1 MINTLFCLSWPRLK
15 GKYSE
20 GYENRKGQYSAEI
33 LEKLAERRPLW
44 LHGVSVGEVQ
54 ALIPVISSARNY
66 GYSGPIIISTTTET
80 GKKMA
85 FRLGDGLFD
94 HHIYYPW
101 DKKEF
106 VKRSVRSLRPWAFAT
121 AETELWP
128 NMLWEL
134 RDASIPAFLVNGRI
148 SDRTWKRMSG
158 PVGKKIG
165 SSIYGLFTEIFL
177 REKRDVER
185 LISIG
190 VPEGKLNLLGDTK
203 TDALLSRKDKASP
216 LRWREMFCAD
226 RYKIF
231 IAGSTHPGEEEA
243 VLRAFEILRE
253 RYPRTKLVIAPRHP
267 ERAEEVLSL
276 ANQKFNAGLLS
287 SEQCENDVIVVDRIG
302 VLFELYGAA
311 CSAFVGGSFADKGGQ
326 NILEPVSWGIPLQYG
341 PHMEDFAEASDEFI
355 KLGIATQVPDAENL
369 GGVWVNI
376 MEMSGDDDETVRRLS
391 EQYFERSSGSSVRTW
406 ERIYKYCDPV

>member
-1 MINTLFCLSWPRLK
+1 
-15 GKYSE
+15 
-20 GYENRKGQYSAEI
+20 
-33 LEKLAERRPLW
+33 
-44 LHGVSVGEVQ
+44 
-54 ALIPVISSARNY
+54 
-66 GYSGPIIISTTTET
+66 
-80 GKKMA
+80 MA

-165 SSIYGLFTEIFL
+165 SSFYGLFTEIFL

-203 TDALLSRKDKASP
+203 TDALLSRKDKASS

-253 RYPRTKLVIAPRHP
+253 RHPRTKLVIAPRHP

-276 ANQKFNAGLLS
+276 AKQKFNAALLS
-287 SEQCENDVIVVDRIG
+287 SEQCGNDVIVVDRIG

-326 NILEPVSWGIPLQYG
+326 NILEPVSWGIPVQYG

-355 KLGIATQVPDAENL
+355 RLGIATQVPDAENL

-376 MEMSGDDDETVRRLS
+376 MEMSGDDDEMIRRLS
-391 EQYFERSSGSSVRTW
+391 EHYFERSSGSSVRTW